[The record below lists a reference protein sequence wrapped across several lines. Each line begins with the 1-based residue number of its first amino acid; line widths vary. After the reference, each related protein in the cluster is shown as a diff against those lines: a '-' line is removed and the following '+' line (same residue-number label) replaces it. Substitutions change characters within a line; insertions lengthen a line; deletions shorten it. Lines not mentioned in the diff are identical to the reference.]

1 MIMSSEQRAAHVA
14 ELADALASG
23 ASEVTLVQVQVLS
36 WALQVV
42 KGLTANRRESFFHW
56 PMRLG
61 GKLGGRIGFTL
72 GLSRL
77 PFRRESRTEVEAWLG
92 WKNVGKNSCWSF
104 G

>member
-56 PMRLG
+56 SVRLG
-61 GKLGGRIGFTL
+61 GKLGGRFGFAF
-72 GLSRL
+72 GLRL
-77 PFRRESRTEVEAWLG
+77 SFRVTVKFSDSGRIYRLRCETVMTFH
-92 WKNVGKNSCWSF
+92 NS
-104 G
+104 